1 MRTRLCERLCSRRRR
16 PDSPKSSSSAPKV
29 KFPETPLILAGA
41 LGGPFVIFF
50 LTPLRNALS
59 IASQDTTSS
68 VSEIYAHVFDG
79 GFSEGWVGGKFSV
92 PASIPQFCVMGPF
105 FHLMK
110 EATDSAV
117 IATVCSACAETFISF
132 SSQTLNAQIAQM
144 ELGGGIAV
152 PLQSL
157 RVPLGPGVTVHV
169 VRNIVALSGIR
180 VFSGPCQ
187 ALLVKLFSVL
197 GLTSVP
203 VAVRQ
208 LLGDFTASI
217 GAAILSGPLNQ
228 MHGYAVTSEAYLNG
242 GFKERVDVLIN
253 FLSSHYLSHDADG
266 NVTGF
271 TSTLPRDLFLR
282 CAYVATLFAIFGA
295 IERVAVLI
303 GAKCR
308 RSAP

>member
-1 MRTRLCERLCSRRRR
+1 MRTRLFERLCSRRRR
-16 PDSPKSSSSAPKV
+16 PDSPKSPSSAL

-68 VSEIYAHVFDG
+68 VGEIYSHVFADG
-79 GFSEGWVGGKFSV
+79 FLEGWVGGIVSV
-92 PASIPQFCVMGPF
+92 PASVPQFCVMGPF

-110 EATDSAV
+110 EATNSAV
-117 IATVCSACAETFISF
+117 IATVCSAAAETFISF
-132 SSQTLNAQIAQM
+132 SSQTLNAQIAQS
-144 ELGGGIAV
+144 ELGGGLTV

-157 RVPLGPGVTVHV
+157 WHPLGPGASVHV
-169 VRNIVALSGIR
+169 MRNIVALSGIR
-180 VFSGPCQ
+180 IFSGPCQ
-187 ALLVKLFSVL
+187 ACLVKLFNTL
-197 GLTSVP
+197 GLNSVP

-228 MHGYAVTSEAYLNG
+228 MHGFAVTSEAYLNG

-253 FLSSHYLSHDADG
+253 FLTSHYLSHDADG
-266 NVTGF
+266 SVTGF

-295 IERVAVLI
+295 IERIAVLLWN
-303 GAKCR
+303 KR
-308 RSAP
+308 QRLPAP